1 MTNIKRKGLAG
12 RPKLEA
18 LIYSIIS
25 IGILLLLWTL
35 LSESGRLGRVFPSP
49 AEIFTKM
56 MYYFVNKIGPYILP
70 KHILISLR
78 RVAVGYGIAVCI
90 GLPLGLIMGY
100 WRLGKAIAMPLVQMV
115 RPIPGLAWIPL
126 AILWFGIGEEAKY
139 FIICMTAILRI
150 ILQTYYG
157 FRNVDPTLVGA
168 AKMLGAKPL
177 DIFARIAFPSAIPD
191 IFVGLQIGFAG
202 GWCAV
207 VAAEMLRSDEG
218 AGWLIIAGQRDAN
231 YSQILMG
238 MVCIGIIGLII
249 AGLMRT
255 LERRLCRWKIQ
266 GK

>member
-1 MTNIKRKGLAG
+1 MTKNKKKGSLGGPKR
-12 RPKLEA
+12 EA
-18 LIYSIIS
+18 LVYSLIS

-35 LSESGRLGRVFPSP
+35 LSESGRLGKVFPSP
-49 AEIFTKM
+49 ADVFSKIT
-56 MYYFVNKIGPYILP
+56 YYVFNDIGPYTLP
-70 KHILISLR
+70 IHVLISLR
-78 RVAVGYGIAVCI
+78 RVAIGYGIAVCI

-100 WRLGKAIAMPLVQMV
+100 WKIGKAVAMPLVQMV

-177 DIFARIAFPSAIPD
+177 DIFRHIAFPSAIPD

-207 VAAEMLRSDEG
+207 IAAEMLRSDEG

-231 YSQILMG
+231 YLQILMG
-238 MVCIGIIGLII
+238 MVCIGIVGLIM
-249 AGLMRT
+249 AGLMRA